1 MNKQKLL
8 FLTFMQN
15 DRGRSSVGLT
25 LSLVEGSHQ
34 QHKDMPRLWGSIL
47 QNTMYP
53 AWSPGPSAHGA
64 WLGYSP
70 AWVRVLGSQTHIT
83 QRRQS

>member
-34 QHKDMPRLWGSIL
+34 QHKDMPRSWGSIL
-47 QNTMYP
+47 QNTSGPQYCRTQCIQLGAP
-53 AWSPGPSAHGA
+53 AHLLMEPGWDTLQPG
-64 WLGYSP
+64 
-70 AWVRVLGSQTHIT
+70 
-83 QRRQS
+83 